1 MSKGRRW
8 SSEDLVNITMCSMLP
23 PVWGFCDEGGQASL
37 CRVRVDAVKPQR
49 LESAGL
55 EVMCR
60 NLS

>member
-1 MSKGRRW
+1 MS
-8 SSEDLVNITMCSMLP
+8 P
-23 PVWGFCDEGGQASL
+23 PILGFCDEGGQASL

-55 EVMCR
+55 EVMCP